1 MTPFAFIDLIGDGFQ
16 ALWEYKI
23 IIGLLIIEIFGL
35 GGLGLLLW
43 RKRNDHPY
51 EGDFFAWVVSAGIG
65 AFVVSSY
72 AIVALGR
79 IWTQALPILSS
90 LLLII
95 SLVGFVGFF
104 LSSAKNDQF
113 PTPRSLSISSL
124 LIILLIVTIRLA
136 FLKQLEFPLYY
147 DSAEHYQTIASLQ
160 DPTFPQRGSCGVE
173 TLDPSCYYHLGF
185 HSLVVVMSQQVGDRF
200 SIAQLILGIGHACL
214 LLFIASLYLLVER
227 LSDHRLHSGMITVIF
242 AGFGWTMPAFAVNWG
257 KYPAI
262 ASLAVSPLVVY
273 WIAAS
278 LAPKVKFD
286 GKRIISLCIICLGM
300 ALLHSRSIIYLF
312 CALCAFAL
320 IYYFRNK
327 ITQEDSLFFLYDEIL
342 IIWIISILNPNFH
355 EAILPYFQGAD
366 LILTLLA
373 VFLGIYALQTR
384 HKHLVLAIFAFV
396 IFMAIF
402 SSLPTPN
409 FLGNH
414 TGGYFLDRPFVQ
426 LSLFVPLAI
435 LAGLGGADII
445 NDLLL
450 RIQAEGRRQWI
461 AQLTLIALA
470 IITVC
475 IRPPAS
481 YRPDLCCIYMRVD
494 DQFVIG
500 WLANHAPKQAL
511 VLIAADTSSPN
522 VRTPTDAGVW
532 ITPLTGIKTE
542 KLDLEYEFS
551 APENF
556 EQLCR
561 ADIEYIFAS
570 AVNASFSI
578 AEIEKRKEFY
588 IPTIIL
594 PDTRLYQVHCKP
606 S

>member
-1 MTPFAFIDLIGDGFQ
+1 MTPFAFVDLVGDGFQ
-16 ALWEYKI
+16 ALWGYKI
-23 IIGLLIIEIFGL
+23 IIGLFGIEILGL

-43 RKRNDHPY
+43 RKKNDYPY
-51 EGDFFAWVVSAGIG
+51 KGDTFVWVISTGIG
-65 AFVVSSY
+65 LFVVSSY
-72 AIVALGR
+72 AIVATGR
-79 IWTQALPILSS
+79 IWAQALPMLSS

-95 SLVGFVGFF
+95 SLGGLAGFF
-104 LSSAKNDQF
+104 LSNAKHGHF
-113 PTPRSLSISSL
+113 PTLPPLSVSSL
-124 LIILLIVTIRLA
+124 LIILLIATIRLA

-160 DPTFPQRGSCGVE
+160 NPTVPQRGSCGFE

-185 HSLVVVMSQQVGDRF
+185 HSLVVVMSQQVGDGF
-200 SIAQLILGIGHACL
+200 SIAQLMLGLGHVFL
-214 LLFIASLYLLVER
+214 LLFILSLYLLVRRPGNNR
-227 LSDHRLHSGMITVIF
+227 LNSGMITVIF
-242 AGFGWTMPAFAVNWG
+242 AGLGWTMPAFAVNWG

-273 WIAAS
+273 WIVAS
-278 LAPKVKFD
+278 LTPKVNFD
-286 GKRIISLCIICLGM
+286 GKRIISFCILSLGM

-312 CALCAFAL
+312 CALCAFAV

-327 ITQEDSLFFLYDEIL
+327 ITQADSLFFLYDEIL
-342 IIWIISILNPNFH
+342 IIWIISILNPDFQ
-355 EAILPYFQGAD
+355 EAILRYFQGTD

-373 VFLGIYALQTR
+373 VFLGAYALQTR
-384 HKHLVLAIFAFV
+384 HKHMVLAIFAFI
-396 IFMAIF
+396 IFIAIF
-402 SSLPTPN
+402 SSMPTPN

-426 LSLFVPLAI
+426 ISLFAPLAI
-435 LAGLGGADII
+435 LAGIGGADII
-445 NDLLL
+445 NDFLL
-450 RIQAEGRRQWI
+450 RIPAERKRQWI
-461 AQLTLIALA
+461 AQLTLITLA
-470 IITVC
+470 ITAVC

-481 YRPDLCCIYMRVD
+481 YRPDPCCIYMRVD

-500 WLANHAPKQAL
+500 WLANNVPKQAL

-522 VRTPTDAGVW
+522 VKTPTDAGVW

-542 KLDLEYEFS
+542 KLDLEYTFS
-551 APENF
+551 TPEDF
-556 EQLCR
+556 ENLCR
-561 ADIEYIFAS
+561 ADVAYIFAS
-570 AVNASFSI
+570 AVNTSFSI

-594 PDTRLYQVHCKP
+594 PDTRLYQVNCSP

>member
-1 MTPFAFIDLIGDGFQ
+1 MDLVGDGFQ

-23 IIGLLIIEIFGL
+23 IIGLLIIEILGL
-35 GGLGLLLW
+35 GGLGYLLW
-43 RKRNDHPY
+43 LKKHSDPY
-51 EGDFFAWVVSAGIG
+51 REDTIAWIVSTGIG
-65 AFVVSSY
+65 IFVVSSY
-72 AIVALGR
+72 AIVAIGR
-79 IWTQALPILSS
+79 IWTQALPMLSS

-95 SLVGFVGFF
+95 SLGGFAGFF
-104 LSSAKNDQF
+104 LSSAKHGQF
-113 PTPRSLSISSL
+113 PTLPPPSISSL

-160 DPTFPQRGSCGVE
+160 NPTIPQRGSCGFE

-185 HSLVVVMSQQVGDRF
+185 HSLVVVMSQQVGGRF
-200 SIAQLILGIGHACL
+200 SIAQLMLGIGHVFL
-214 LLFIASLYLLVER
+214 LLFILSLYLLVKR
-227 LSDHRLHSGMITVIF
+227 LGNNRLYSGIITVIF
-242 AGFGWTMPAFAVNWG
+242 AGLGWTMPAFAVNWG

-273 WIAAS
+273 WIVAS
-278 LAPKVKFD
+278 LVPKVKFD
-286 GKRIISLCIICLGM
+286 GNRIIILCILSLGM

-312 CALCAFAL
+312 CALCAFAV

-327 ITQEDSLFFLYDEIL
+327 ITQEDSFFFLYDAIL
-342 IIWIISILNPNFH
+342 IIWIISILNPDFH
-355 EAILPYFQGAD
+355 EAVLPYFQGAD
-366 LILTLLA
+366 MILTLLA
-373 VFLGIYALQTR
+373 VFLGIYALQTP
-384 HKHLVLAIFAFV
+384 HKHLVLAVFAFI
-396 IFMAIF
+396 IFIAIF
-402 SSLPTPN
+402 SSMPTPN

-426 LSLFVPLAI
+426 ISLFAPLAI
-435 LAGLGGADII
+435 LAGIGGADII

-450 RIQAEGRRQWI
+450 RIPAEVKRQWI
-461 AQLTLIALA
+461 AQLTFIILA
-470 IITVC
+470 ITAVC

-481 YRPDLCCIYMRVD
+481 YRPDPCCMYMRVD

-500 WLANHAPKQAL
+500 WLANNVPKQAL

-522 VRTPTDAGVW
+522 VKTPTDAGVW

-542 KLDLEYEFS
+542 KLDLEYTFS
-551 APENF
+551 APEDF
-556 EQLCR
+556 ENLCR
-561 ADIEYIFAS
+561 ADVAYIFAS
-570 AVNASFSI
+570 AVNTSFSI
-578 AEIEKRKEFY
+578 AEIEKREEFY

-594 PDTRLYQVHCKP
+594 PDTRLYRVNCSP